1 MKVLSIDLDYIMGP
15 VIELYNN
22 LCFDQNPTLRW
33 QRLFDKTHFKE
44 SHFYIDQGN
53 LLYCFNTYLKGLRH
67 CDSVTF
73 GYDHDAILYTLRDCK
88 DIELINIDHHDDV
101 FGGDFLKSSSSNES
115 AYRKEYNAVMNHGKV
130 HEGNWGCWLGGMGK
144 LKSFVWIGNE
154 GSRNKA
160 RNKYNEQVV
169 PNYLNVERE
178 NYEFEDYNFDH
189 IFVCLSPQYIPKQH
203 WHYFAMFISTFE
215 EMTGKDAIIHTDKF
229 QFHTHLDR
237 VHNEI
242 LHQCSNGR

>member
-101 FGGDFLKSSSSNES
+101 FGGDYIREMSEED
-115 AYRKEYNAVMNHGKV
+115 AYKTEFYEIMNHDRV
-130 HEGNWGCWLGGMGK
+130 HEGNWGAWLGGHNK
-144 LKSFVWIGNE
+144 LKSFTWIGNKN
-154 GSRNKA
+154 SINKCRNRINA
-160 RNKYNEQVV
+160 EVV
-169 PNYLNVERE
+169 PNYINVEK
-178 NYEFEDYNFDH
+178 EDYKFDNYNFDH
-189 IFVCLSPQYIPKQH
+189 IFVCMSPQYIPPNH
-203 WHYFAMFISTFE
+203 WHYFAMFISAFE
-215 EMTGKDAIIHTDKF
+215 EFCGKSAIIHTEKF
-229 QFHTHLDR
+229 ETNVRHQR
-237 VHNEI
+237 IHNEI
-242 LHQCSNGR
+242 LHQRSNGR